1 MNTYTL
7 MEASVY
13 VKHNSMYGAGR
24 LISSLLGGYI
34 K

>member
-7 MEASVY
+7 TEAGVY
-13 VKHNSMYGAGR
+13 VLHSSMYGAGR